1 MANHRMDER
10 RMARSSPTRL
20 PKSVVKMPPIQP
32 GSGPCSVMI
41 SPEAKGKSQLAG
53 SVKSMETT
61 SASSRLSAEDHKSRP
76 KSPERIKIVKR
87 ASKRNRGIL
96 CAASCVTFRGVGLR
110 SSIRGTVET
119 LTDLFYRSGLSS

>member
-1 MANHRMDER
+1 MIIKNIGSKIINIGTEILMPDSQITVSKDVA
-10 RMARSSPTRL
+10 AL
-20 PKSVVKMPPIQP
+20 PAIQAFAVKKYIKIVDNEKK
-32 GSGPCSVMI
+32 GDDSGDKA
-41 SPEAKGKSQLAG
+41 E
-53 SVKSMETT
+53 
-61 SASSRLSAEDHKSRP
+61 AEDHKSRP

-119 LTDLFYRSGLSS
+119 LTDLFYRSGLFS